1 MSMDPGSLSHGENSL
16 CSLYGR
22 IRIGSLRHLFESF
35 GLFLEYY
42 PVTICPALALRIN
55 TTGLLCRL
63 PVFCLVQPLVKVKAG
78 ELAALALDKPLSQAP
93 DCRTSSGT
101 TSSQV
106 AHNLCVMGFST
117 LQLL

>member
-1 MSMDPGSLSHGENSL
+1 MTVDEEANFFPW
-16 CSLYGR
+16 
-22 IRIGSLRHLFESF
+22 IRFESF

-93 DCRTSSGT
+93 DCRT
-101 TSSQV
+101 V
-106 AHNLCVMGFST
+106 VRPPLK
-117 LQLL
+117 